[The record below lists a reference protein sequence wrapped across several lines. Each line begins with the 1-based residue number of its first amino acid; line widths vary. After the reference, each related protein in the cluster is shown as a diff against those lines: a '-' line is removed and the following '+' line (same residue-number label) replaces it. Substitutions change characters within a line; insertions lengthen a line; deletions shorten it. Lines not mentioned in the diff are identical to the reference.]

1 MRSDSEPA
9 GQEGFSFIAEAR
21 REQIKKAAID
31 TIVELGYA
39 KASLAQIAKRAG
51 ISKGVISY
59 HFAGKDEL
67 MEKLVVEFYVAGA
80 HFMLP
85 HLEVETTARGVLLR
99 YIEKNISYIGDNRH
113 AIVAISDILLNFR
126 DADGT
131 LHFGHDGHNE
141 LVEAVAQILREGQE
155 KGEFGDFDP
164 VVMGSS
170 IRASIDMV
178 SAALH
183 ADPDA
188 DTAHY
193 ARELMTLFDRATR
206 KDPS

>member
-1 MRSDSEPA
+1 MRSDSGSV
-9 GQEGFSFIAEAR
+9 GQEGLSFIAEAR

-85 HLEVETTARGVLLR
+85 HLEAETTARGVLLR
-99 YIEKNISYIGDNRH
+99 YIEKNISYI
-113 AIVAISDILLNFR
+113 VET
-126 DADGT
+126 GT
-131 LHFGHDGHNE
+131 RSSPSATSSSTSAMPT
-141 LVEAVAQILREGQE
+141 AVCTSATTAGT
-155 KGEFGDFDP
+155 
-164 VVMGSS
+164 SS
-170 IRASIDMV
+170 SRRSPRSCGRARRKAS
-178 SAALH
+178 SA
-183 ADPDA
+183 
-188 DTAHY
+188 TS
-193 ARELMTLFDRATR
+193 TR
-206 KDPS
+206 S